1 MDMSM
6 ASSSSSMVMSVSPTS
21 TMSGMSMASST
32 DSMAMSMSATSTMS
46 GMSMASS
53 TSSSMS
59 MSSDTM
65 MTMDSM
71 AMTFFTSST
80 TPLFSMGWTP
90 ATMGQYVGTC
100 IFLIAFAAIFRALL
114 AIRVHFY
121 QLLAAADTRRSG
133 GIVYEPHREGK
144 SVRRQWRAR
153 EAILLGFMDVV
164 LAGVGYLI
172 MIAVMTMNVGYF
184 MSVLAGVFIGV

>member
-6 ASSSSSMVMSVSPTS
+6 P
-21 TMSGMSMASST
+21 SST
-32 DSMAMSMSATSTMS
+32 GSMAMSMSPTSTMP

-65 MTMDSM
+65 MNMESM
-71 AMTFFTSST
+71 AMTFFISSST
-80 TPLFSMGWTP
+80 PLYSMDWTP
-90 ATMGQYVGTC
+90 STIGQYAGTC

-114 AIRVHFY
+114 AVRVHFY
-121 QLLAAADTRRSG
+121 QLLAAVDTRRSG
-133 GIVYEPHREGK
+133 GIVYEPHREEK
-144 SVRRQWRAR
+144 SIRRQWRAR
-153 EAILLGFMDVV
+153 EAILLGLIDVV
-164 LAGVGYLI
+164 LAGVGYLL

-184 MSVLAGVFIGV
+184 LSVLAGVFVGGVVFGRYLADSSAH

>member
-1 MDMSM
+1 MEMSM
-6 ASSSSSMVMSVSPTS
+6 P
-21 TMSGMSMASST
+21 SST
-32 DSMAMSMSATSTMS
+32 GSMAMSMSPTSTMS

-65 MTMDSM
+65 MGMDSM

-80 TPLFSMGWTP
+80 TPLYSMDWTP
-90 ATMGQYVGTC
+90 STTGQYAGTC
-100 IFLIAFAAIFRALL
+100 IFLIVFAAIFRALV
-114 AIRVHFY
+114 AVRVHFY

-133 GIVYEPHREGK
+133 GLIYEPHREEK
-144 SVRRQWRAR
+144 SIRRQWQAR
-153 EAILLGFMDVV
+153 EAILLGLIDVV
-164 LAGVGYLI
+164 LAGVGYLL

-184 MSVLAGVFIGV
+184 LSVLAGVFVGGVLFGRYLAESSAH